1 MADVVPDGWR
11 ILAMEGAWWG
21 SRSMGGRRGHR
32 GQGVG
37 TCTRLGRDGV
47 HHAKHHA
54 AGLDSIKALPDHCDD
69 GAGGHVLGEVR
80 EEVGVVYSV
89 HVMQVSWGGAGKG
102 VGGVYAS

>member
-1 MADVVPDGWR
+1 MQ
-11 ILAMEGAWWG
+11 GA
-21 SRSMGGRRGHR
+21 
-32 GQGVG
+32 G
-37 TCTRLGRDGV
+37 TGTRLGHEGV
-47 HHAKHHA
+47 CCAEHCM
-54 AGLDSIKALPDHCDD
+54 AGLGSAKALPDHDDD